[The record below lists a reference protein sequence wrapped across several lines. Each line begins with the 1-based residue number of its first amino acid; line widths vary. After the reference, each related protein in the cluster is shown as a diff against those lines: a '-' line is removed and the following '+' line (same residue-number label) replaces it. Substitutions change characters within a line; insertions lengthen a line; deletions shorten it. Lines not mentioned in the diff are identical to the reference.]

1 MAYMSKKVPDEIKKR
16 GLKQNYVASRI
27 GIDQNRFSDMVN
39 GRRQIRVE
47 EALILADMFDLEIE
61 EVIQI
66 DQVPA

>member
-1 MAYMSKKVPDEIKKR
+1 MAYMSKRIPEEIKKR
-16 GLKQNYVASRI
+16 GLKQNFVASRI

-47 EALILADMFDLEIE
+47 EALILADMFGLDVD
-61 EVIQI
+61 EVIQT